1 VSDSVHAPKLFIS
14 YRRDETPV
22 SAAWLYEVLVERF
35 GEPNVFMDLKFK
47 PGENFVKRTSEV
59 VGACHILLVVMGPH
73 WAAPEGSDG
82 RASIKDPDDFVRL
95 ETEIAMERNDVSVL
109 PVLVGAAKMPH
120 PDELPDKIRGLTDI
134 QAKQLTNE
142 RRAEDMKELVG
153 RVEELLPPET
163 MVHRVPEPP
172 APPESADED
181 EPGERRS
188 WWRIVIAAGAAAALV
203 AVVLVAT
210 GVLSGGGESDDSGPS
225 AEATYPI
232 DREVGDLDARGD
244 MVALTEK
251 EEPSTSVL
259 AQLDLTERKVD
270 DLGLEPAEY
279 NGMDVGTDAQGH
291 EVVVASRCGLE
302 DCDVYRL
309 RGDELDPLGLSKDS
323 CKAVRPSMDTGRVL
337 FSLEGGACETRGLYL
352 TNGSAANP
360 QPISR
365 VGTFGADLNG
375 RVAAALLGRRTL
387 GLWDT
392 SDAGGGLSRI
402 EAGKGHTLFPP
413 VVVDDPYVYFL
424 DHVGSSFWVARIDPS
439 ADPLVLKRYVPAD
452 GPGPA
457 QSAPHFG
464 VTSGRLYVS
473 GLPQPDGT
481 AGNRVIVRDDDPEF
495 PPVDGAVKRQ

>member
-1 VSDSVHAPKLFIS
+1 MSDSVHAPKLFIS

-59 VGACHILLVVMGPH
+59 VGACHILLVVMGRH
-73 WAAPEGSDG
+73 WAAPEGGDG
-82 RASIKDPDDFVRL
+82 PASIKDPDDFVRL

-244 MVALTEK
+244 MVALTE
-251 EEPSTSVL
+251 
-259 AQLDLTERKVD
+259 
-270 DLGLEPAEY
+270 
-279 NGMDVGTDAQGH
+279 
-291 EVVVASRCGLE
+291 
-302 DCDVYRL
+302 
-309 RGDELDPLGLSKDS
+309 
-323 CKAVRPSMDTGRVL
+323 
-337 FSLEGGACETRGLYL
+337 
-352 TNGSAANP
+352 
-360 QPISR
+360 
-365 VGTFGADLNG
+365 
-375 RVAAALLGRRTL
+375 RR
-387 GLWDT
+387 
-392 SDAGGGLSRI
+392 S
-402 EAGKGHTLFPP
+402 
-413 VVVDDPYVYFL
+413 
-424 DHVGSSFWVARIDPS
+424 
-439 ADPLVLKRYVPAD
+439 
-452 GPGPA
+452 
-457 QSAPHFG
+457 
-464 VTSGRLYVS
+464 
-473 GLPQPDGT
+473 LPQASWRSST
-481 AGNRVIVRDDDPEF
+481 
-495 PPVDGAVKRQ
+495 